1 MYQVVWKLP
10 STKKGIYM
18 SDFRDSYTS
27 VDLFSR
33 RSRCHPPSCQ
43 ACKSD
48 AKIHS
53 KGDLMPASWT
63 THAHGQQILPRN
75 HLREVYGALGASGE
89 AFLQLPRNPLKAID
103 R

>member
-1 MYQVVWKLP
+1 
-10 STKKGIYM
+10 M
-18 SDFRDSYTS
+18 SDFRDSYTLS
-27 VDLFSR
+27 IFSAGGR
-33 RSRCHPPSCQ
+33 EAIRQ
-43 ACKSD
+43 A

-75 HLREVYGALGASGE
+75 HQREVHGALGASGE
-89 AFLQLPRNPLKAID
+89 ALLQLPRNPLKAID